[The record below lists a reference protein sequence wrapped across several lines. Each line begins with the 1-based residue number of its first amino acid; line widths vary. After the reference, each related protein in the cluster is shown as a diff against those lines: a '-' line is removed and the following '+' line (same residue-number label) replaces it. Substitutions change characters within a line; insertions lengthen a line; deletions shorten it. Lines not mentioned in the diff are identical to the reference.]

1 MIEYII
7 QWSLRNRLFVVAG
20 SLLLLVWGSIE
31 TTRTPV
37 DVFPDL
43 TAPTVTV
50 VTEATGMAPAD
61 MEGLVTF
68 PIETALN
75 GAPGVR
81 RVRSSTKIGLS
92 VITVEFAWGTD
103 PYLARQIVAE
113 KLQLAKASLPRGIE
127 APVMAPAA
135 SVMGEIMFIALTW
148 EDPAKVG
155 AGGTAPAGPAPTM
168 DTVALKNTADYV
180 LRKRLLAVPGVA
192 EALPIGGDL
201 QQFQVTL
208 KPERLA
214 AYGLTI
220 DEVVKAVA
228 GANHN
233 ATAGFYAENGQ
244 EYLIQGIGRVRTPED
259 IAEAVVAVKN
269 GQPVLVRHIADV
281 ALGIAV
287 VRGVGS
293 TNGKPAVVIGIQR
306 QPSANTLEL
315 TRVLDRTLAD
325 IQKSLPAGMKI
336 ETRLFRQADFI
347 ETSIANL
354 VAALRDGSILV
365 IAIVF
370 AFLLSVRSTAI
381 TLIALPLSL
390 VATILAMK
398 ALGATINTMTLGG
411 IAIALGALVDDAI
424 IVVEN
429 IVRRLRENQA
439 KAEAHRESTMHVVF
453 LATKEIQGSIV
464 FATLIIML
472 VFVPLF
478 FLSGVEGRL
487 MVPLGLAYVI
497 SLFAS
502 LLVSITVTP
511 VLASM
516 FLGNSKEVL
525 THSEPRFVRWLHATY
540 RRTLEATLTR
550 WKAISAVSG
559 GLLVAA
565 LIGLGMAGQSFLP
578 DFNEGTLTVGVET
591 LPGTALAESARLG
604 QMVEEVLLSHPE
616 VVATARRTGRS
627 PLDPHALD
635 VHQSEMEVSLKMAT
649 GKNARSKED
658 FLAALRADF
667 AKLAG
672 VQVVVGQPIS
682 HRIDHMLSGTRANI
696 AVKIFGTDLAELRRL
711 AEQTKGVMQQVP
723 GAVDVQPEQQSDIPF
738 LTINY
743 RRDALARHGLSA
755 AELSES
761 IEAAFSGL
769 TVGKVVQ
776 GQASFDL
783 VVRYDPAVRDNLD
796 TIRAT
801 LVTTPTGARLPLS
814 ALADI
819 QNDRGPYFINREN
832 VQRKIVV
839 MANVAGRDLK
849 SVVEEMQTKVA
860 KEVKLPA
867 GYHIE
872 FGGQFES
879 AAEASRVLLLLGS
892 AVVVGIFLLLFVAF
906 HSARDAFLVMLNLP
920 LSIIGGVVGV
930 YLAGGVVTIA
940 SIIGFI
946 TLFGIATR
954 NGVMMI
960 SHIHHLVDHDEA
972 KTLAEAVRRG
982 AEERLIP
989 ILMTALAAGLALVPL
1004 ALSAGQPGSEIQA
1017 PMAVVILCGLISSTV
1032 LNMVVV
1038 PALYLR
1044 FGAIRRVLESG
1055 ELVGRRSTDK

>member
-1 MIEYII
+1 MIGHII
-7 QWSLRNRLFVVAG
+7 QWSLRNRLFVVLGAV
-20 SLLLLVWGSIE
+20 LLLVWGGYE

-50 VTEATGMAPAD
+50 VTEAEGMAPVD
-61 MEGLVTF
+61 MESLVTF

-103 PYLARQIVAE
+103 AYIARQIVAE
-113 KLQLAKASLPRGIE
+113 KLQLARSALPPGIE
-127 APVMAPAA
+127 EPVMAPAA
-135 SVMGEIMFIALTW
+135 SIMGEIMFIALTT
-148 EDPAKVG
+148 EQ
-155 AGGTAPAGPAPTM
+155 AGQHSTT
-168 DTVALKNTADYV
+168 ALKNTADYV
-180 LRKRLLAVPGVA
+180 IRKRLLAVPGVA
-192 EALPIGGDL
+192 EVLPIGGDL
-201 QQFQVTL
+201 QQFQVSL

-220 DEVVKAVA
+220 DEVINAVE
-228 GANHN
+228 GANKN
-233 ATAGFYAENGQ
+233 AAAGFYAENGQ
-244 EYLIQGIGRVRTPED
+244 EYLIQGIGRIRHIED
-259 IAEAVVAVKN
+259 VAEAVVAVRQ
-269 GQPVLVRHIADV
+269 GQPVLIRHIADV
-281 ALGIAV
+281 ALGTAV
-287 VRGVGS
+287 VRGLGS
-293 TNGKPAVVIGIQR
+293 TNGKPAVVLGIQR

-315 TRVLDRTLAD
+315 TRVLDSTLAD

-347 ETSIANL
+347 EISIDNL
-354 VAALRDGSILV
+354 MAALRDGAILIV
-365 IAIVF
+365 AIVF
-370 AFLLSVRSTAI
+370 AFLLSARSTAI
-381 TLIALPLSL
+381 TLVALPLSI
-390 VATILAMK
+390 VAAILSMK

-429 IVRRLRENQA
+429 IVRRLRENHA
-439 KAEAHRESTMHVVF
+439 KPERQREATLRVIF

-478 FLSGVEGRL
+478 FLSGIEGRL

-516 FLGNSKEVL
+516 FLGNAKEVR
-525 THSEPRFVRWLHATY
+525 THREPRFIVWMHTAY
-540 RRTLEATLTR
+540 RRALDATLPH
-550 WKAISAVSG
+550 WKAISVVSCAM
-559 GLLVAA
+559 LAAA
-565 LIGLGMAGQSFLP
+565 LIGLGLAGQAFLP

-591 LPGTALAESARLG
+591 IPGTAIVESAKFG
-604 QMVEEVLLSHPE
+604 QAVEEVLVSHPE

-635 VHQSEMEVSLKMAT
+635 VHQSEIEVTLKMRE
-649 GKNARSKED
+649 RSKEE

-696 AVKIFGTDLAELRRL
+696 AVKIFGNDLPELRKL
-711 AEQTKGVMQQVP
+711 AEQVKGVMEQVE
-723 GAVDVQPEQQSDIPF
+723 GAVDVQPEQQTDIPF
-738 LTINY
+738 LTIKY

-755 AELSES
+755 KELSET
-761 IEAAFSGL
+761 IEVAFNGL
-769 TVGKVVQ
+769 AVTKVVQ
-776 GQASFDL
+776 GQATFDL
-783 VVRYDPAVRDNLD
+783 VVRYEPSVRANLD
-796 TIRAT
+796 AIRAT

-819 QNDRGPYFINREN
+819 ENDRGPYFINREN

-849 SVVEEMQTKVA
+849 SVVEEMQAKVA
-860 KEVKLPA
+860 EQVKLPA

-906 HSARDAFLVMLNLP
+906 QSARDAFLVMLNLP

-960 SHIHHLVDHDEA
+960 SHIHHLVEHDEVDNVI
-972 KTLAEAVRRG
+972 EAVRRG

-989 ILMTALAAGLALVPL
+989 IVMTALAAGLALVPL
-1004 ALSAGQPGSEIQA
+1004 ALSSGQPGSEIQA

-1044 FGAIRRVLESG
+1044 FGAIRRVFDTRTPQLARTAG
-1055 ELVGRRSTDK
+1055 APV